1 MLLRQRQSEFQD
13 IVRVLTLILD
23 VIPDDGVAVHGEKE
37 EEKKEGE
44 EEKKKKEVA
53 LGVLKVDEQ
62 LNPKAPEMIRDIHGL
77 LIRGEAGGL
86 VRSILARQMTSR
98 LVRALAQY

>member
-1 MLLRQRQSEFQD
+1 
-13 IVRVLTLILD
+13 VRVLTLILD

-44 EEKKKKEVA
+44 EEKKKEVA